1 MQPSL
6 APISLELPGPYAAV
20 VADMDGLLVHTE
32 RHWLQAKVVLFG
44 RYGVELT
51 DGDLAA
57 VFGTSELDSARYFVG
72 RFGLPAEQV
81 DSLRHEYL
89 EIVGDLFDRGVELT
103 DGADE
108 LLARLSGTVP
118 LALATNTRR
127 SLVEK
132 ILRAISVGERF
143 DAIVSGDE
151 APPKPAPDLYLLAC
165 QRLGV
170 DPASAVALE
179 DSPTGVTAAKRAG
192 MSCIGVPS
200 DARFPLHEAD
210 AVVDSLVALL

>member
-51 DGDLAA
+51 DHDLAE
-57 VFGTSELDSARYFVG
+57 VFGTSELDSARYFAD
-72 RFGLPAEQV
+72 RFGLTTDHV

-89 EIVGDLFDRGVELT
+89 AIVGDLFDRGVQLT
-103 DGADE
+103 DGASE
-108 LLARLSGTVP
+108 LLARLSGVVP

-127 SLVEK
+127 SLVDK
-132 ILRAISVGERF
+132 ILRATEIGVRF
-143 DAIVSGDE
+143 DVIVSGDE
-151 APPKPAPDLYLLAC
+151 ARPKPAPDLYLAAC

-170 DPASAVALE
+170 DPTTAVALE
-179 DSPTGVTAAKRAG
+179 DSPTGVTAARMAG
-192 MSCIGVPS
+192 LTCIGVPS

>member
-32 RHWLQAKVVLFG
+32 RHWLQAKVVLFS
-44 RYGVELT
+44 RYGAELT

-72 RFGLPAEQV
+72 RFDLAADQV

-89 EIVGDLFDRGVELT
+89 EIVGDLFDHGVELT
-103 DGADE
+103 EGASE
-108 LLARLSGTVP
+108 LLARLSGAVP

-127 SLVEK
+127 SLVDK
-132 ILRAISVGERF
+132 ILRAISLGERF

-151 APPKPAPDLYLLAC
+151 ARPKPAPDLYLLAC

-192 MSCIGVPS
+192 MTCIGVPS

>member
-32 RHWLQAKVVLFG
+32 RHWLQAKVILFA
-44 RYGVELT
+44 RYGAELT

-57 VFGTSELDSARYFVG
+57 VFGTSELDSARYFAG
-72 RFGLPAEQV
+72 RFGLAADQV
-81 DSLRHEYL
+81 ERLRDEYL
-89 EIVGDLFDRGVELT
+89 DIVGGLFDAGVELT
-103 DGADE
+103 DGSAE
-108 LLARLSGTVP
+108 LLTRLSGVVP

-127 SLVEK
+127 SLVDK
-132 ILRAISVGERF
+132 ILRAILVAERF
-143 DAIVSGDE
+143 DAIVTGDE
-151 APPKPAPDLYLLAC
+151 ALPKPAPDLYLLAC

-170 DPASAVALE
+170 DPATAVALE

>member
-44 RYGVELT
+44 RYGAELT

-72 RFGLPAEQV
+72 RFDLAADQV

-89 EIVGDLFDRGVELT
+89 EIVGDLFDHGVELT
-103 DGADE
+103 EGASE
-108 LLARLSGTVP
+108 LLARLSGAVP

-127 SLVEK
+127 SLVDK
-132 ILRAISVGERF
+132 ILRAISLGERF

-151 APPKPAPDLYLLAC
+151 ARPKPAPDLYLLAC

-192 MSCIGVPS
+192 MTCIGVPS